1 MENKTDFELIQILW
15 DYMHINHKLEKADA
29 ILVLGCSD
37 ISIVDVGVDVYK
49 KGYANKII
57 FSGGLGKDTSKMW
70 DEPEAN
76 KFSNIAI
83 QKGVPKEDIIIEN
96 KSTNTGE
103 NFRFTKKIIEENDLK
118 IKKFIIVHKPYDEKR
133 AYATFKNWMPEYEA
147 IVTSMNISC
156 QDYNTMAIEMGLPNW
171 IDLMVGDVQRMRVFP
186 KKGWQVEVDV
196 PDDVWD
202 AYEQLVKRGYDKY
215 VFNENKI

>member
-1 MENKTDFELIQILW
+1 MNNKTDFELIQILW
-15 DYMHINHKLEKADA
+15 DYMHLNHKLEKADA

-37 ISIVDVGVDVYK
+37 ISVVDVGVDVYK
-49 KGYANKII
+49 KGYADKII

-76 KFSNIAI
+76 KFAKIAI
-83 QKGVPKEDIIIEN
+83 EKGIPKENILIEN

-103 NFRFTKKIIEENDLK
+103 NFRFTKKIIEENNLD
-118 IKKFIIVHKPYDEKR
+118 IKKFIIVHKPYDERR
-133 AYATFKNWMPEYEA
+133 AYATFKNWMPEYDA
-147 IVTSMNISC
+147 VVTSMDITSSN
-156 QDYNTMAIEMGLPNW
+156 YNKMAIENGLPNW

-186 KKGWQVEVDV
+186 KMGWQVEEHV
-196 PDDVWD
+196 PNEVWN
-202 AYEQLVKRGYDKY
+202 AYEELVKRGYDKY

>member
-15 DYMHINHKLEKADA
+15 DYMHINHNLEKADA

-171 IDLMVGDVQRMRVFP
+171 IDLMVGDVQRMKVFP